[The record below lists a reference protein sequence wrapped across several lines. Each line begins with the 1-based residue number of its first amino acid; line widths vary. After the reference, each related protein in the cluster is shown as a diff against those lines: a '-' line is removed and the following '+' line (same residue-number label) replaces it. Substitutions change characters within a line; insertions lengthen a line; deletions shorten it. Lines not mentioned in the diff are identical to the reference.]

1 MSRTFSPPETPTGA
15 PPDRAPGAAG
25 DEPGVGR
32 GGFDRATWV
41 RVALT
46 AGAVLVV
53 LWPAWVSRSYRG
65 VLAWLDPRL
74 VGYLYIAL
82 AVTVCGAA
90 VRTIVAPGRPLL
102 PAGLRRWTGP
112 AGLVGSMTAFCLP
125 LFAAWHTGQWWGMVG
140 GGVPYADPHI
150 YFGGAERL
158 LFFGD
163 LDVYNS
169 RRPLNAMFL
178 AVRLAVTHLDLRMAL
193 VLGAMAAGAATW
205 LAARAVARDLGPVA
219 GFALFVGIF
228 GFARV
233 YGPTPMTEVLGVT
246 LGALA
251 LAVIWN
257 AVSTRNRWLAVGGI
271 LLLTVALDARSGVV
285 LLPLLLPLW
294 LAYHFRGSGRY
305 DWRVLGACV
314 AAVVVGL
321 SMNYAAVAALGGD
334 TDNVMGNGGLLV
346 YGMAKGKASWNLLDP
361 AWHVVFN
368 DHPDTWT
375 MSDPERNRF
384 VNAEARE
391 EVLAHP
397 GTFVGAAVQSEL
409 NYLRMAEQE
418 ILLDVPTGWHGM
430 LKATVALAVAGA
442 FALRWRRD
450 RVLAAA
456 ARPGPVRLDGGGRAD
471 PGQLRAE
478 QHPAELGGAGAD
490 GDGPGGLHRVG
501 HPAAGRLAARGA
513 GPAGRR
519 RHRRLPARAGSRH
532 RAGVRGHRSVR
543 GPAPRPGR
551 SGVDQGAGADPRCR
565 ARRPTSRR
573 GRHRAVGLE
582 RTSLEAGRRPPGG
595 GGRPAGRAVRGR
607 AGGDGRW
614 SAVRRHRRGS
624 APTAARPSPSSAAWR
639 CGSSPTAGGGRS
651 TRCATAPSPP
661 SSRRSCRCRASTSPG
676 CPSRGP

>member
-1 MSRTFSPPETPTGA
+1 
-15 PPDRAPGAAG
+15 
-25 DEPGVGR
+25 
-32 GGFDRATWV
+32 
-41 RVALT
+41 
-46 AGAVLVV
+46 
-53 LWPAWVSRSYRG
+53 
-65 VLAWLDPRL
+65 
-74 VGYLYIAL
+74 
-82 AVTVCGAA
+82 
-90 VRTIVAPGRPLL
+90 
-102 PAGLRRWTGP
+102 
-112 AGLVGSMTAFCLP
+112 
-125 LFAAWHTGQWWGMVG
+125 MVG

-257 AVSTRNRWLAVGGI
+257 TVSTRNRWLAVGGI

-368 DHPDTWT
+368 DHPETWT

-397 GTFVGAAVQSEL
+397 GTFVGAAVQSEF

-430 LKATVALAVAGA
+430 LKATVALAVAVA
-442 FALRWRRD
+442 FSLRWRRD
-450 RVLAAA
+450 EDRQLLLDLGLFASMVVAVPILVSFVPSNTPPNWVAPALMVTALVAFIGLGTRRLADSPHVVLALLGVGATAA
-456 ARPGPVRLDGGGRAD
+456 
-471 PGQLRAE
+471 
-478 QHPAELGGAGAD
+478 
-490 GDGPGGLHRVG
+490 
-501 HPAAGRLAARGA
+501 
-513 GPAGRR
+513 
-519 RHRRLPARAGSRH
+519 LPARAGSRR
-532 RAGVRGHRSVR
+532 RAGARGHRSSRPCPSPWPQPCSPGGR
-543 GPAPRPGR
+543 GPTALPRPPPPTK
-551 SGVDQGAGADPRCR
+551 SPRPPPS
-565 ARRPTSRR
+565 RRPGTN
-573 GRHRAVGLE
+573 V
-582 RTSLEAGRRPPGG
+582 LEAGRRPPGRG
-595 GGRPAGRAVRGR
+595 SRPAGRAVRGG
-607 AGGDGRW
+607 ACGHGHGRP
-614 SAVRRHRRGS
+614 SVG
-624 APTAARPSPSSAAWR
+624 TAAALPRRPPRPSPSSAAWR
-639 CGSSPTAGGGRS
+639 CGSSPTAETGGR
-651 TRCATAPSPP
+651 RGPRQRLRRPAPGVHADAGQAFHRGACPVGP
-661 SSRRSCRCRASTSPG
+661 DPRAHRHRHRPLRSRRRGRDRAGGLDPLPMRRGGPRPRDRRLVRHLPRPRRRLPG
-676 CPSRGP
+676 PPAPQSMTGP